1 VCNDGK
7 KQLSLSAVLLVGE
20 SQISDLPIGLQ
31 AMSDS
36 MSTNHD
42 EAAIEK
48 PQSDGTSGITL
59 SLSAGGPSAPAPT
72 TASTSVLP
80 STQKDFIAASEKILH
95 EISDGMNNAA
105 VTMSETFANSGKI
118 ALKVQ
123 EILKSTTESLQDEK
137 DREIRQL
144 KYQLKSMEILLHQ
157 NAALEKEVD
166 RLCAELDE
174 ASMGV
179 TKRGYLYKWR
189 DREIYYAPKWG
200 LRYFVLHGN
209 KLSYYG
215 DEHERR
221 PRRTINLSKCYV
233 KGEGT
238 KKNATYHVFSIYL
251 TETHDDSLDDTLLLK
266 LSSDNAAE
274 AALWVDILEQACAV
288 KDSNEA
294 NSGSGSGADVMAMGS
309 ESISGKD
316 YVEKTS
322 SSSTPLGSASLT
334 AENTEKSQQQGEPE
348 KPVLQ
353 RTTSLDEGW
362 GQTPIDADSPM
373 RPTSTAP
380 PSTDM
385 NKDNVVVDNSIT
397 TVMMSRV
404 QSANRILQKA
414 LSRQGLFRRTPSV
427 HMNHPSGHFTTSGSQ
442 LSSLADVKANET
454 SSSIAAKKAKL
465 HRQIKAFPGY
475 KPMHTVAVASPLSGE
490 VRPGEYN
497 FRGFFNLGVIILVL
511 THCDLIIN
519 NLSKYGFKFSLL
531 TFLRPPEAVITSTTI
546 PDMDSELL
554 IHTKKA
560 LFTWIISL
568 TLNFML
574 EKIASKFRI
583 NERILLFINFVIG
596 TFNLFMPCYW
606 VWTSK
611 AHPGANLVYLFQS
624 VVIWMKLVSYAHANK
639 DLRVANRRAKLLD
652 KENSSRQASG
662 YSSGEDNTDNNA
674 KPPIYTG
681 TGGERGGDTTTLRS
695 ISEVKD
701 LQPPFLLYPQN
712 ITVKNLLYF
721 MVAPTLCYQLNY
733 PRSPAI
739 RWNKVLFL
747 IARMIFVAI
756 VMLFSVEQYVQ
767 PTLETALEP
776 MNARNALGVLER
788 LLKLSIPSTYVWLLG
803 FYFYFHCWLNLLAEF
818 TRFGDRLFYKD
829 WWNAKTIDRY
839 W

>member
-1 VCNDGK
+1 MSEIDSDAVDATTSKDNEPFDVGVTTSK
-7 KQLSLSAVLLVGE
+7 DNEPFDVVAHVTTTTDSGSASSLL
-20 SQISDLPIGLQ
+20 
-31 AMSDS
+31 
-36 MSTNHD
+36 
-42 EAAIEK
+42 
-48 PQSDGTSGITL
+48 
-59 SLSAGGPSAPAPT
+59 PT
-72 TASTSVLP
+72 T
-80 STQKDFIAASEKILH
+80 QRDFMMASEKILN
-95 EISDGMNNAA
+95 EISDSMNNAA
-105 VTMSETFANSGKI
+105 ATMTETFASSGKI
-118 ALKVQ
+118 ATRVQ
-123 EILKSTTESLQDEK
+123 EILKSTADSLQDEK

-144 KYQLKSMEILLHQ
+144 KYQLKSMEILLSQ

-174 ASMGV
+174 ASHGV

-200 LRYFVLHGN
+200 LRYFVVHGN

-233 KGEGT
+233 KNEGT
-238 KKNATYHVFSIYL
+238 KKNGSFHVFSIFL
-251 TETHDDSLDDTLLLK
+251 TESHDDTLDDTLLLK

-274 AALWVDILEQACAV
+274 ALLWIDILEQACSM
-288 KDSNEA
+288 KDEGEGNDGKDGSLNSTPQSL
-294 NSGSGSGADVMAMGS
+294 SGSLTESDILHSIEKRKGSKDATDVS
-309 ESISGKD
+309 SISNID
-316 YVEKTS
+316 
-322 SSSTPLGSASLT
+322 
-334 AENTEKSQQQGEPE
+334 Q

-362 GQTPIDADSPM
+362 GNSPIDLDSPV
-373 RPTSTAP
+373 RTIPNGQSPVVTDTELPQPTAANDSNSFSTA
-380 PSTDM
+380 M
-385 NKDNVVVDNSIT
+385 L
-397 TVMMSRV
+397 SRV

-414 LSRQGLFRRTPSV
+414 LSRPGLFRRAPSLQ
-427 HMNHPSGHFTTSGSQ
+427 HPSGHFTTSGSQ
-442 LSSLADVKANET
+442 LSSLADVKSTET
-454 SSSIAAKKAKL
+454 SPSLVAKKAKL

-475 KPMHTVAVASPLSGE
+475 KPMHTVAVPSPLSGE

-531 TFLRPPEAVITSTTI
+531 TFLRPPEAVVVTT
-546 PDMDSELL
+546 PDIDVELL
-554 IHTKKA
+554 NHTKKA
-560 LFTWIISL
+560 LLTWITSL
-568 TLNFML
+568 TMNYLI
-574 EKIASKFRI
+574 EKTASKFRI
-583 NERILLFINFVIG
+583 NEKLLLMINFLVG
-596 TFNLFMPCYW
+596 TFNLVVPCYW
-606 VWTSK
+606 VWTSR

-652 KENSSRQASG
+652 KENSVAGRHG
-662 YSSGEDNTDNNA
+662 YSSGEDNNA
-674 KPPIYTG
+674 KPPVM
-681 TGGERGGDTTTLRS
+681 GGNGGDQTTLRS

-712 ITVKNLLYF
+712 ITIKNLLYF

-733 PRSPAI
+733 PRTTSI

-747 IARMIFVAI
+747 VARMIFVAVVI
-756 VMLFSVEQYVQ
+756 LFSVEQYVQ

-818 TRFGDRLFYKD
+818 TRFGDRMFYKD